1 MAYLDDDDADDEDDE
16 ELGACNT
23 NFGASN
29 DCSDSVVEVPLPRKL
44 LLIVVVV
51 VVVATSSFPSL

>member
-1 MAYLDDDDADDEDDE
+1 MAYLDDDDGDAEDDDDE

-23 NFGASN
+23 NLGASN
-29 DCSDSVVEVPLPRKL
+29 VCSDSVVAEVPLPRKL

-51 VVVATSSFPSL
+51 ATSSFPSL